1 MLGLKKLDIYIMRKF
16 LTTYVFSIALILG
29 IAIIFDIQEK
39 LEDFIEHQLPLRTIV
54 VDYYCNFVPYFA
66 NLFSSLFVFI
76 SVIFITS
83 KMASNTEIIAMHAA
97 GVSFNRFLRPYM
109 FSAAIIAA
117 FSLYLI
123 LYVIPDSNK
132 IRLDFEGRYVFN
144 RTETYDK
151 DIHKQISPDIYMF
164 MESYTGAAQVGYRFS
179 LEKFKDGRLVSKMIS
194 DYVKWDSVKQK
205 WTVFSY
211 YIRDIEN
218 GKETV
223 SYGGQ
228 IDTTFL
234 LTPKD
239 FLIQNA
245 EIDKMTISELN
256 AYIAKLRLHGA
267 DNIDLYLVNKYQRFS
282 WPFSTFIL
290 TLLGVCLSKRKKRG
304 GIGASIGL
312 GFLLSFT
319 YILFMQVSTTFA
331 INAGVSPLISVWIPN
346 FIYGAIALVLY
357 IKADK

>member
-16 LTTYVFSIALILG
+16 LTTYVFSIAIILG
-29 IAIIFDIQEK
+29 VAIIFDIQEK
-39 LEDFIEHQLPLRTIV
+39 LEDFIEHKLTLHTIV

-76 SVIFITS
+76 SVIFVTS

-117 FSLYLI
+117 FSLYLV
-123 LYVIPDSNK
+123 LFVIPDSNK
-132 IRLDFEGRYVFN
+132 VRIDFESKYIFN

-151 DIHKQISPDIYMF
+151 DIHKQISPNVFLF

-179 LEKFKDGRLVSKMIS
+179 LERFKDGRLVSKMIS

-205 WTVFSY
+205 WTAFSY
-211 YIRDIEN
+211 YIRDIEET
-218 GKETV
+218 KEKITI
-223 SYGGQ
+223 GGQ
-228 IDTTFL
+228 IDTTFM

-256 AYIAKLRLHGA
+256 AHIAKLRLHGA
-267 DNIDLYLVNKYQRFS
+267 DNIDLYLVNKYQRFA

-290 TLLGVCLSKRKKRG
+290 TLLGVCLSNKKRRG
-304 GIGASIGL
+304 GVGASIGIGL
-312 GFLLSFT
+312 LLSFT

-331 INAGVSPLISVWIPN
+331 INAGVNAILAVWIPN
-346 FIYGAIALVLY
+346 IAYSAVGFYLY
-357 IKADK
+357 LKADK